1 MAYAMVIY
9 NTLQMLLSHY
19 KTDIIFSDIFH
30 LLKVVCNQ
38 LHRALGATL
47 LIWLRYICFNQWI
60 ASLEWDISPDGG
72 ADNLCSKNGNH

>member
-47 LIWLRYICFNQWI
+47 LI
-60 ASLEWDISPDGG
+60 
-72 ADNLCSKNGNH
+72 